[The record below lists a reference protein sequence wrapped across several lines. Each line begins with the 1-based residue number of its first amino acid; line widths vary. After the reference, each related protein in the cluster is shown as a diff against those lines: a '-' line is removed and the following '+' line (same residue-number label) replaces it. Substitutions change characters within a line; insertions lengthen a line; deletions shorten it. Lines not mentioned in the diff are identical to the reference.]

1 MNSIL
6 KELATSGAGSIGF
19 GGLSNIPSIFTRE
32 NLIQSMLPKTIAG
45 GINKT
50 LDYFNRGKDE
60 VTPKTTTSQDVKKT
74 DDIIY
79 SDEDDEDLIETLIE
93 TMEGGFDETNQA
105 LTSILS
111 KLGEDSDVSL
121 TTTIEDNQVEL
132 IETLDEDDEM
142 VDLLSI
148 NGQILDKLEQI
159 ERNTRVDELKAREEE
174 LERKSRTA
182 IAEHGFMQSKA
193 EKIKGKDSEKQG
205 EGILSRLL
213 GFLPEIGGGYLGLKA
228 AGKALKSPKIG
239 GIRGALGKLSGTSK
253 PGVIPT
259 PATSNFPPI
268 TLDKVDNV
276 AKAVA
281 PKTGLLQGVK
291 NGVKSVGGKLLGAP
305 LAIGMG
311 AYEAYETHSNTEL
324 TSEEKTKEYSK
335 IGGKT
340 IGAVAGAKAGAALG
354 VVGGPIGIAVG
365 GLLGGIGGFFFG
377 EKGGEIVGDLI
388 NAVMPSDEPK
398 PVDDIK
404 TSEVQLENIRNL
416 KQEELKTNFLE
427 AVSITEKIR
436 PSVESITP
444 GQTKANKLQM
454 LTQQMDHVSAEQS
467 NLINN
472 PIIAPITVNNTS
484 NQQSSNQQNPSRIAI
499 PMIRNQDGTIQRLL
513 DANFK
518 PLMG

>member
-50 LDYFNRGKDE
+50 LDYFNRGNAE
-60 VTPKTTTSQDVKKT
+60 VTPKTSTSQDVKKT
-74 DDIIY
+74 DDIID

-132 IETLDEDDEM
+132 IEALDEDDEM

-205 EGILSRLL
+205 DGILSRLL

-228 AGKALKSPKIG
+228 AGKALKSPKVG
-239 GIRGALGKLSGTSK
+239 GIRGAMGKLSDTFK

-311 AYEAYETHSNTEL
+311 AYEAYETHNNADL
-324 TSEEKTKEYSK
+324 TSQEKTKEYSK

-388 NAVMPSDEPK
+388 NAVMPSEEPK

-404 TSEVQLENIRNL
+404 TSEVKLENIRNL

-427 AVSITEKIR
+427 AASITEKIR

-454 LTQQMDHVSAEQS
+454 LTQQMDHVNAEQS